1 MDKNLS
7 EQIDGLAEE
16 QLHQFEARLRQ
27 LADLQHQIYGH
38 LIQQDPQL
46 TEHIEEHAA
55 QLCQLEAVFT
65 ARHDQSLSTAKH
77 RLGTPS
83 HRLDFLKHKLKHLP
97 GARRRQPRR
106 TTRIRFQLSQ

>member
-65 ARHDQSLSTAKH
+65 VRHDQSVANGETSVGYAFAPTGFPEAQIEALTGRETQA
-77 RLGTPS
+77 TPQ
-83 HRLDFLKHKLKHLP
+83 DD
-97 GARRRQPRR
+97 
-106 TTRIRFQLSQ
+106 